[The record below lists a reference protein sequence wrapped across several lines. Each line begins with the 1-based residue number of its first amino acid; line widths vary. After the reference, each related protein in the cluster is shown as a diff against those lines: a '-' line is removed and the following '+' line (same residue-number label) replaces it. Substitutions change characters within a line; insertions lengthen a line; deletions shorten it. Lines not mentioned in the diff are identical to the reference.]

1 MTTRITFGD
10 NGETSGELALPAGSG
25 KSGGVLLFHE
35 WWGIV
40 DHIRSLLD
48 RLAAAGFVAL
58 CPDLYHGKTTK
69 DADEA
74 GKWMGALD
82 WGQAMKEIDQA
93 ATFLRGHERCNGKVG
108 TIGFC
113 MGGALAL
120 GSATQLRDL
129 SAVVAFYG
137 VPGPQYSDWSKVSA
151 PVLAHFAKRDQW
163 AKPELAQDIQRA
175 IAGHGGKM
183 DLHLYDADHAFAND
197 TRPEVHDPEATK
209 VAWQRSMDF
218 LHGHLD

>member
-10 NGETSGELALPAGSG
+10 SDGTSGELALPAGSG

-74 GKWMGALD
+74 GKMMGALD
-82 WGQAMKEIDQA
+82 WSNAMRDIASA
-93 ATFLRGHERCNGKVG
+93 ATALRQHERCNGKVG
-108 TIGFC
+108 VIGFC

-120 GSATQLRDL
+120 GTATKLRDL

-137 VPGPQYSDWSKVSA
+137 VPGPEYSDWSKVTA
-151 PVLAHFAKRDQW
+151 PVLAHFARRDQW
-163 AKPELAQDIQRA
+163 AKPELAEAIQLE
-175 IAGHGGKM
+175 ITKHGGKM
-183 DLHLYDADHAFAND
+183 DLHLYDSDHAFAND

-209 VAWQRSMDF
+209 LAWHRSMDF
-218 LHGHLD
+218 LHAHLD